1 MTREIV
7 KTCGWV
13 DGTAP
18 SWMGIRWRRS
28 PSFRCGGLSCSSVK
42 RSLLA
47 TSSSQQARRIAY
59 ADIGAAEHATVVP
72 ATTRPGD
79 ERGPAVQFLRVHEA
93 CFRAGPGA
101 SVAVSFR
108 RPWRGGRP
116 AQLVRRG
123 AGAGGLSPVRSGGG
137 RSRRPS
143 PPTPRADPV
152 AILAQLLVGA
162 GAVNGRGAWLGV
174 PSPCSPGPR
183 LRSFRRQ

>member
-59 ADIGAAEHATVVP
+59 ADLSDSAAEHATVVP
-72 ATTRPGD
+72 ATTTTATARPSD

-123 AGAGGLSPVRSGGG
+123 AGAGGLSPVRSGVGG
-137 RSRRPS
+137 DSSGSPRPAYPHRSVVSNPHAHHQRRSRA
-143 PPTPRADPV
+143 PRACP
-152 AILAQLLVGA
+152 AT
-162 GAVNGRGAWLGV
+162 
-174 PSPCSPGPR
+174 
-183 LRSFRRQ
+183 